1 VRLATEA
8 QADRCVGTRLLFE
21 LFIAKEAELR
31 FEALLPGRL
40 AEPLKTM
47 RHAKWKENTVEVNGV
62 VN

>member
-31 FEALLPGRL
+31 FEALEACKVEGKHGRS
-40 AEPLKTM
+40 
-47 RHAKWKENTVEVNGV
+47 
-62 VN
+62 